1 MYEKPRKEKEKEN
14 WMRRKANNTH
24 TNTIRESRLP
34 VDAVRMRC
42 GAGGWGVV
50 DG

>member
-1 MYEKPRKEKEKEN
+1 MYENKKRN
-14 WMRRKANNTH
+14 WMRRKAN
-24 TNTIRESRLP
+24 TIRELL